1 MMQIYKKRQFG
12 ELISDTFN
20 FFKEH
25 GKNYFKN
32 YLMINGLIIILLVVV
47 IVFAFKDVFPML
59 FNSNMQGSSSY
70 LFEQY
75 FTENMGSLIVLGV
88 LMFLIILMLSLVNYT
103 FPVLYLKRLAE
114 TGNKDITTDEMVSD
128 IKKNVGKFF
137 KFFLWSLITL
147 LPIIVIAS
155 LISVALMFIVIGIF
169 LFLFILPVFANISN
183 FTFFDYFTTNKGFID
198 SLSEGFRIQFSKFWN
213 YFGSVVIIYIIM
225 NVISYVFTMLPM
237 SIIAGTA
244 FAAPIDQGAENG
256 SNPILMILLFIV
268 YLVSIIM
275 SLLLS
280 NIIYINAGLM
290 YYDSRTDLHRSVD
303 MLEIDTIGS
312 SAV

>member
-1 MMQIYKKRQFG
+1 MQIYKKRLFG

-32 YLMINGLIIILLVVV
+32 YLLINGLIIILLVVV
-47 IVFAFKDVFPML
+47 IVFAFKDIFPML
-59 FNSNMQGSSSY
+59 FNSNMQGNNTY

-75 FTENMGSLIVLGV
+75 FAENMGSLIVSGV

-114 TGNKDITTDEMVSD
+114 SGNKEITTDEMVSD
-128 IKKNVGKFF
+128 IKKNIGKFF

-147 LPIIVIAS
+147 LPIIAIAS
-155 LISVALMFIVIGIF
+155 LVSFALIFIVIGFF

-183 FTFFDYFTTNKGFID
+183 FTFFDYFTTNKSFIE

-225 NVISYVFTMLPM
+225 NVVSYVFTMLPM

-244 FAAPIDQGAENG
+244 FAAPIDQGMENG
-256 SNPILMILLFIV
+256 SNPIILVLLFVV
-268 YLVSIIM
+268 YLISILM

-303 MLEIDTIGS
+303 MLEIETIGRS
-312 SAV
+312 EA

>member
-1 MMQIYKKRQFG
+1 MQIYKKRQFG

-20 FFKEH
+20 FFKEY

-32 YLMINGLIIILLVVV
+32 YLMTNGLIIILLVVV
-47 IVFAFKDVFPML
+47 MVFAFKDIFPML
-59 FNSNMQGSSSY
+59 FNSNMQGDNTY

-75 FTENMGSLIVLGV
+75 FTENMGSLIVSGV
-88 LMFLIILMLSLVNYT
+88 LIFLILLMFSLVNYA

-114 TGNKDITTDEMVSD
+114 TGNKEITTDEMVSD

-147 LPIIVIAS
+147 LPIIVIIS

-183 FTFFDYFTTNKGFID
+183 FTFFDYFTTNKSFIE

-225 NVISYVFTMLPM
+225 NVISYVFTLLPM

-244 FAAPIDQGAENG
+244 FAAPIDQGMENG
-256 SNPILMILLFIV
+256 IILVLLFVV
-268 YLVSIIM
+268 YLISILM

-303 MLEIDTIGS
+303 MLEIDTIGNS
-312 SAV
+312 EV

>member
-1 MMQIYKKRQFG
+1 MIQIYKKRQFG

-32 YLMINGLIIILLVVV
+32 YLLINGLIIILLVVV
-47 IVFAFKDVFPML
+47 IVFAFKDIFPML
-59 FNSNMQGSSSY
+59 FNSNMLGNNTY

-75 FTENMGSLIVLGV
+75 FAENMGSLVVSGV
-88 LMFLIILMLSLVNYT
+88 LMFLILLMLSLVNYT

-114 TGNKDITTDEMVSD
+114 SGNKEITTDEMVSD
-128 IKKNVGKFF
+128 IKKNIGKFF

-183 FTFFDYFTTNKGFID
+183 FTFFDYFTTNKSFID

-244 FAAPIDQGAENG
+244 FAAPIDQGMENG
-256 SNPILMILLFIV
+256 SNPILMVLLFVV
-268 YLVSIIM
+268 YLISILM

-312 SAV
+312 SEV

>member
-1 MMQIYKKRQFG
+1 MQIYKKRQFG

-59 FNSNMQGSSSY
+59 FNSNMQGSSTY

-75 FTENMGSLIVLGV
+75 FTENMGSLIVSGV

>member
-1 MMQIYKKRQFG
+1 MIQIYKKRQFG

-59 FNSNMQGSSSY
+59 FNSNMQGNSSY

-75 FTENMGSLIVLGV
+75 FTENMGSLIVSGV